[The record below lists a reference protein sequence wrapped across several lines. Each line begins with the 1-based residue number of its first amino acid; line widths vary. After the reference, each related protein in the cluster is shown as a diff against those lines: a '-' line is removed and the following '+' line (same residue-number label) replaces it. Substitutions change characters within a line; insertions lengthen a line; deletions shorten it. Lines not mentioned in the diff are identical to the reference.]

1 MVALGDSYASGP
13 LVPHQM
19 EQPWGCLR
27 SSNNYAHQ
35 VARELGLSLVDATCS
50 GADTDDMWK
59 THGVSPE
66 AEFAEYGEQYGYE
79 GHPGNPPQ
87 LDQLAAAQAVE
98 KVDIVTL
105 QIGGNDIGFGSIA
118 TDCGEDAVQRK
129 RCADRYWDD
138 DNEIDTLH
146 AEIDA
151 TEAKIAKVLERI
163 KEIAPDAE
171 VYVLGYPGIFRIG
184 DEPNARGEVANCAEI
199 PAPEEDAI
207 YLRDIQ
213 ERLNAMIQR
222 AADRANGSTFID
234 PETGE
239 VRSVTY
245 ADSTRYVDIYTPSKG
260 HTACDAPAFRWVEP
274 IVPVNAAAPVHPNL
288 GGMTAIADILQGV
301 VWPTEIPMP
310 QEFPSLPA
318 PPASPAPAI

>member
-13 LVPHQM
+13 LVPHQI

-35 VARELGLSLVDATCS
+35 VARELGLSLVDATSS
-50 GADTDDMWK
+50 GADNDDMWK

-66 AEFAEYGEQYGYE
+66 EEFAEYGGSFGYE
-79 GHPGNPPQ
+79 GHPGNTPQ
-87 LDQLAAAQAVE
+87 LEQLEEAQSLQ

-118 TDCGEDAVQRK
+118 TDCGQDAAQQK
-129 RCADRYWDD
+129 RCSARYQE
-138 DNEIDTLH
+138 NGVDTLH
-146 AEIDA
+146 AEIDR
-151 TEAKIAKVLERI
+151 TETKIVEVLERI
-163 KEIAPDAE
+163 HEIAPDAD

-184 DEPNARGEVANCAEI
+184 DEPNLRGERANCAEI
-199 PAPEEDAI
+199 PAPEEDAL

-213 ERLNAMIQR
+213 ERLNAMIKR
-222 AADRANGSTFID
+222 AAERANDSTFVD
-234 PETGE
+234 RFGNTHTVSYDE
-239 VRSVTY
+239 
-245 ADSTRYVDIYTPSKG
+245 STSYVDIYTPSKG
-260 HTACDAPAFRWVEP
+260 HTACDAPALRWVEP
-274 IVPVNAAAPVHPNL
+274 IVPINAAAPVHPNL
-288 GGMTAIADILQGV
+288 GGMTAIADILQEV
-301 VWPTEIPMP
+301 VWPNGLPMP

>member
-13 LVPHQM
+13 LVPAQT
-19 EQPWGCLR
+19 EQAWGCLR

-35 VARELGLSLVDATCS
+35 TARELGLELTDVTCS
-50 GADTDDMWK
+50 GADTEDMWK
-59 THGVSPE
+59 THGVSPDQ
-66 AEFAEYGEQYGYE
+66 EFAEWGADYGYE

-87 LDQLAAAQAVE
+87 LSAIDPDNPP
-98 KVDIVTL
+98 DIVTL

-118 TDCGEDAVQRK
+118 TDCGQDAIQRK
-129 RCADRYWDD
+129 RCSARYQKDG
-138 DNEIDTLH
+138 EDTLH

-151 TEAKIAKVLERI
+151 TEAKIVKVLERI
-163 KEIAPDAE
+163 HELAPDAK

-184 DEPNARGEVANCAEI
+184 DEPNLRGERANCAEI
-199 PAPEEDAI
+199 PAPEEDAL

-213 ERLNAMIQR
+213 ERLNAMVQR
-222 AADRANGSTFID
+222 AAERANGSTFVD
-234 PETGE
+234 PHTNETRT
-239 VRSVTY
+239 VSY
-245 ADSTRYVDIYTPSKG
+245 ADTTRYVDIYTPSKG
-260 HTACDAPAFRWVEP
+260 HTACDAPALRWVEP

-288 GGMTAIADILQGV
+288 GGMTAIADILQEI
-301 VWPTEIPMP
+301 VWPAGIPMP